1 MTEINDEKDIE
12 TIKKSVGGA
21 SEDWQA
27 QLLDKYQNLKNVCN
41 DNLPGLWDSLE
52 FELSIQKILN
62 IADCTL
68 PFAGIVLGRPSSLK
82 TVGIELFRKWQSVFY
97 TDSFSAKSMV
107 SHSTAVKKEELAKID
122 MLPKIK
128 NKYLLTPELSPTFA
142 KKDDDLIEILGI
154 LTRILDGHGYESD
167 TGAHGHRGYN
177 EQMMFVWAGA
187 AVDIPYKVHKYLGT
201 LGPKLYFLRLPSN
214 SHSEAE
220 YYNNLDKDFG
230 DKLDKIRIA
239 LFDYLEW
246 FESCPH
252 MIDDLD
258 GVNRKSELHKMT
270 WDFNKN
276 EELPKRYIIKLAILL
291 SHLRGVV
298 TTWGDT
304 SDSQGLDYAYALAI
318 VEDPSRAITQLM
330 NLARGHALSQGRNYI
345 TMQDVPLVIKV
356 VFSTASH
363 ERVRIFELLIEHQ
376 GKLRTS
382 LITESLNTSNNT
394 AKRTMAEFKAVG
406 LVNLGEVKTPT
417 GTGTVNEKQITLK
430 DDFDWFLS
438 EDFHAVRNLPPY
450 SSEPLPPYYSEG
462 EYPVR
467 IQLHQDDDIIM
478 IDEGLGGSFSYSV
491 ALEFPPK
498 CYRCDLTNFQNKED
512 YDHHCV
518 TTHPGL
524 PGYPGPADIRESD
537 LSPQGMPWEISL

>member
-1 MTEINDEKDIE
+1 
-12 TIKKSVGGA
+12 
-21 SEDWQA
+21 
-27 QLLDKYQNLKNVCN
+27 
-41 DNLPGLWDSLE
+41 
-52 FELSIQKILN
+52 
-62 IADCTL
+62 
-68 PFAGIVLGRPSSLK
+68 
-82 TVGIELFRKWQSVFY
+82 
-97 TDSFSAKSMV
+97 MV

-122 MLPKIK
+122 ILPKIK
-128 NKYLLTPELSPTFA
+128 NRFLLTPELSPTFA

-167 TGAHGHRGYN
+167 TGAHGHRGYT

-246 FESCPH
+246 FESCPD

-276 EELPKRYIIKLAILL
+276 KELPKRYIIKLAILL

-304 SDSQGLDYAYALAI
+304 SDSQGLDYSYALAI

-345 TMQDVPLVIKV
+345 TMQDIPLVIKV

-376 GKLRTS
+376 GKLNTS
-382 LITESLNTSNNT
+382 KIADSLNVSNNT

-406 LVNLGEVKTPT
+406 LVNVGDTKVPT
-417 GTGTVNEKQITLK
+417 GTGTVNEKQIILM
-430 DDFDWFLS
+430 DEFDWFLY
-438 EDFHAVRNLPPY
+438 EDFHAVRNLLPY
-450 SSEPLPPYYSEG
+450 SSEPLPPFYSEG
-462 EYPVR
+462 KYPVR
-467 IQLHQDDDIIM
+467 MELDGQ
-478 IDEGLGGSFSYSV
+478 GLGGSFSYGV
-491 ALEFPPK
+491 ICAFPPK
-498 CYRCDLTNFQNKED
+498 CYRCDFSSYETKQD
-512 YDHHCV
+512 YESHCV
-518 TTHPGL
+518 LRHPGKTA
-524 PGYPGPADIRESD
+524 YPGPADIKQG
-537 LSPQGMPWEISL
+537 LTPQGMSWENATAK